1 MAQLSVEEFAEQCEA
16 WFEKSKQLGDNW
28 TLENSSNGQGGYIQ
42 GRHNQGGYN
51 QGGHGVG
58 GCGGVYLRK
67 TGTLV
72 VRETEDGDGGE
83 VLDDPDLDE
92 VVQNVLVTSEH
103 EVLGVVSLN
112 KLCIQSK
119 ILEKHN
125 WNTFQVHYSLSY
137 ATPLLLARFS
147 LPSGEPL
154 PLRRVSFLLKV
165 WSTM

>member
-1 MAQLSVEEFAEQCEA
+1 M
-16 WFEKSKQLGDNW
+16 
-28 TLENSSNGQGGYIQ
+28 
-42 GRHNQGGYN
+42 
-51 QGGHGVG
+51 
-58 GCGGVYLRK
+58 RK
-67 TGTLV
+67 TGTMV
-72 VRETEDGDGGE
+72 VRETEYADGGE
-83 VLDDPDLDE
+83 VPHDPDLDE
-92 VVQNVLVTSEH
+92 VEQNVLVTSEH
-103 EVLGVVSLN
+103 EVLGVASLI

-119 ILEKHN
+119 ILEKYN

>member
-28 TLENSSNGQGGYIQ
+28 TLENSSNGQGGYNQ
-42 GRHNQGGYN
+42 GGDNQGGYN

-72 VRETEDGDGGE
+72 VNNETKEEDGGDIPH
-83 VLDDPDLDE
+83 DPDLDE

-103 EVLGVVSLN
+103 EVIDLVSLI

-119 ILEKHN
+119 IL
-125 WNTFQVHYSLSY
+125 
-137 ATPLLLARFS
+137 
-147 LPSGEPL
+147 GE
-154 PLRRVSFLLKV
+154 
-165 WSTM
+165 T